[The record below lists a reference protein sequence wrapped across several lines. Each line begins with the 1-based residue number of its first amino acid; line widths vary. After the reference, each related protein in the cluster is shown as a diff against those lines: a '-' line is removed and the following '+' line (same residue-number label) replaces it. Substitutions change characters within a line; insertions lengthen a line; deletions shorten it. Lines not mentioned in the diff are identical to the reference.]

1 MNISRTTIGLV
12 LLDQINRYMVNGEIP
27 KRPDFDKTFL
37 LNMVKNKV
45 CLASENT
52 IKDLPKSITN
62 SCLEITEN
70 GYLNWE
76 VNLGIKTFKE
86 FPPDIFFISRS
97 PVYEVNTSLH
107 EQDKFFDMYWLETK
121 YNRVISHHNLE
132 IWIRK

>member
-27 KRPDFDKTFL
+27 KRPDFDKEFL
-37 LNMVKNKV
+37 LKVIKNKV

-97 PVYEVNTSLH
+97 TLYEVNHSLS

>member
-86 FPPDIFFISRS
+86 FPPDVFFISRS
-97 PVYEVNTSLH
+97 PVYEGNTSLY
-107 EQDKFFDMYWLETK
+107 EQDKFFDMYWLETN

>member
-1 MNISRTTIGLV
+1 MTISRTTIGLV

-37 LNMVKNKV
+37 LTMVKNKL

-52 IKDLPKSITN
+52 IKDLPKSIIN

-86 FPPDIFFISRS
+86 FPPDVFFISRS
-97 PVYEVNTSLH
+97 PLYEVNHSLY
-107 EQDKFFDMYWLETK
+107 EQDKFFDMYWLETN